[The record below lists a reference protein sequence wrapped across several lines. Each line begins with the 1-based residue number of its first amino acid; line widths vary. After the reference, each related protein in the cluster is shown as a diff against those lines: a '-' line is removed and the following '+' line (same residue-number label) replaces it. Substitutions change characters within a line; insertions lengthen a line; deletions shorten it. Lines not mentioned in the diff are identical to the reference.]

1 MNRKIIYFIFLSF
14 LLQIKSYAQN
24 EQMSE
29 IEIIDI
35 SKKQIKLM
43 NLLQNEPVEKR
54 NAILIDSIYKPNS
67 YLWSGYLGSKSDFTN
82 WINNTAY
89 KELESYNSKANEI
102 DLSKLN
108 DYFFETVQEMEKFT
122 GNKPSGKWYI
132 FFGPKWTNLGGFD
145 DGTMLIDLAHES
157 NKSIE
162 DIKIFFPHEI
172 NHQIYSNTMEQ
183 KNNAVL
189 YRILD
194 EGFACYVSYL
204 FHNGKTTIA
213 EELDFTESEYKTCV
227 ENEKELIELLK
238 KNYKSN
244 NEKISDNFANRGYR
258 FSEKYPGAV
267 GYYIG
272 FRIVEEF
279 VKRNGEDSWKKIYK
293 MSPEK
298 VLRKSKIL
306 K

>member
-1 MNRKIIYFIFLSF
+1 MDRKTIYFISLNFLF
-14 LLQIKSYAQN
+14 QIKSHAQN
-24 EQMSE
+24 NQTSE

-35 SKKQIKLM
+35 SQKQIELM
-43 NLLQNEPVEKR
+43 NLIQNEPLEKR
-54 NAILIDSIYKPNS
+54 NTTLIDSIYKPNS
-67 YLWSGYLGSKSDFTN
+67 YLWNGYLGSESDFTD

-89 KELESYNSKANEI
+89 NELESYNSKANEI

-108 DYFFETVQEMEKFT
+108 DYFLKTVQEMEKFT
-122 GNKPSGKWYI
+122 SYKPYGKWYI

-145 DGTMLIDLAHES
+145 DGTMLIDLAHKS
-157 NKSIE
+157 NKSIG

-172 NHQIYSNTMEQ
+172 NHQIYSNTMEE

-189 YRILD
+189 HRILD

-213 EELDFTESEYKTCV
+213 EELYFTESEYKACM
-227 ENEKELIELLK
+227 EKEIIKLLK

-244 NEKISDNFANRGYR
+244 NEKISDNFTNRGYK
-258 FSEKYPGAV
+258 FSEKYPGAI
-267 GYYIG
+267 GYYIR
-272 FRIVEEF
+272 FRIVDEF
-279 VKRNGEDSWKKIYK
+279 IKREGKDSWKKICE

-298 VLRKSKIL
+298 VLKKSEIL
-306 K
+306 N

>member
-1 MNRKIIYFIFLSF
+1 MYKKIIYLLFLSF
-14 LLQIKSYAQN
+14 FLHVKISAQN
-24 EQMSE
+24 KQKSG

-35 SKKQIKLM
+35 SQKQIELM
-43 NLLQNEPVEKR
+43 NMLQNELVEKR

-67 YLWSGYLGSKSDFTN
+67 YLWNGYLGSESDFTD
-82 WINNTAY
+82 WVNNTAY
-89 KELESYNSKANEI
+89 KELESYNTKANNI

-108 DYFFETVQEMEKFT
+108 QYFFETIREMEKFT
-122 GNKPSGKWYI
+122 GKKPKGKWYI

-157 NKSIE
+157 NKSLE

-172 NHQIYSNTMEQ
+172 NHQIYSNTMEL

-204 FHNGKTTIA
+204 FHDGKTTIA
-213 EELDFTESEYKTCV
+213 EELGFTESEYKACL
-227 ENEKELIELLK
+227 ENEKELIKLLK
-238 KNYKSN
+238 KIYKSN
-244 NEKISDNFANRGYR
+244 NEKLSDNFANRGYK
-258 FSEKYPGAV
+258 FSEKLPGAI

-272 FRIVEEF
+272 FRIVDEF
-279 VKRNGEDSWKKIYK
+279 VKRNGKDSWKNIYK
-293 MSPEK
+293 MSPKK